1 MNELSYLLYLIIFVV
16 GTILG
21 LLFSYKKHVEAF
33 IVNTIDT
40 SPLILAILGW
50 TILINYGFFMTIIN
64 NIILLPAEL
73 LISIAIFCI
82 SFVIGMRPGYGR
94 KETVIGIIIAIFI
107 WIITNLS
114 FINQLI
120 LG

>member
-16 GTILG
+16 GAILG
-21 LLFSYKKHVEAF
+21 LLFSYKKHGEAF
-33 IVNTIDT
+33 IVNTIDIP
-40 SPLILAILGW
+40 PLILAILGW
-50 TILINYGFFMTIIN
+50 ALLINYGFFMAIIN
-64 NIILLPAEL
+64 NIILLPVEL
-73 LISIAIFCI
+73 FISISILFI

-94 KETVIGIIIAIFI
+94 KETAIGIIITIFI